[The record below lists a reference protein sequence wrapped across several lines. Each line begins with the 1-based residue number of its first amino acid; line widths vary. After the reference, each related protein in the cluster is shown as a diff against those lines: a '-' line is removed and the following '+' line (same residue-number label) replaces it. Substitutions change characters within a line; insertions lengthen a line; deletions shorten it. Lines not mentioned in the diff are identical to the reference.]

1 MPTPEEQRAQVVR
14 LLADETLDQPS
25 LIDDLIPRV
34 RGYSGSDL
42 KNVCVAAA
50 LAAVRELAA
59 ESKTTAAAEST
70 TTPASA
76 TSDATVTASTT
87 PAPRVLKWS
96 HFLTALN
103 EVRPSVS
110 DDMGSL
116 IRLREFAAETE
127 RGAKGQR
134 QFGFAP
140 ILSEVAR
147 NAAAKPVAE

>member
-1 MPTPEEQRAQVVR
+1 EQRAQVVR
-14 LLADETLDQPS
+14 LLADETLDPPN
-25 LIDDLIPRV
+25 LVDDLIPRV

-50 LAAVRELAA
+50 MAAVRELAA
-59 ESKTTAAAEST
+59 ETKATAPDTT
-70 TTPASA
+70 TTPAK
-76 TSDATVTASTT
+76 SDADTKASTT

-140 ILSEVAR
+140 ILNEVAR